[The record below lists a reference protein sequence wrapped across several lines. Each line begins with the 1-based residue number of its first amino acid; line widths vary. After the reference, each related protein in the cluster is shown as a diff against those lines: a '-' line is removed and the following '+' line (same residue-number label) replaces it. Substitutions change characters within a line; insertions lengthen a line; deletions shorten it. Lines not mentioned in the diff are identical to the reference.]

1 MSILKP
7 KCYKETDLSKL
18 KKGAKGKGC
27 LGDTDHTKLIEKD
40 GRQCFDVFEKC
51 KKQIRLPASANTS
64 DHFHLTIPHVGNELI

>member
-27 LGDTDHTKLIEKD
+27 LGDVDVSTPIEKD
-40 GRQCFDVFEKC
+40 GKKCFDVFEKC
-51 KKQIRLPASANTS
+51 KKCKHYLENKKNVV
-64 DHFHLTIPHVGNELI
+64 HVNEVI

>member
-7 KCYKETDLSKL
+7 KCYKETDLSQL

-27 LGDTDHTKLIEKD
+27 LGIIDESRLVEKN

-51 KKQIRLPASANTS
+51 KKCNHYLENKKNVIRPSE
-64 DHFHLTIPHVGNELI
+64 V

>member
-1 MSILKP
+1 MSILNP
-7 KCYKETDLSKL
+7 KCYKETDLSEL

-51 KKQIRLPASANTS
+51 KKCKHYLENKKNVVHT
-64 DHFHLTIPHVGNELI
+64 NEVI